1 MRGVPARAG
10 ESADIALALAL
21 CVPAFSIGAAGC
33 IATGNGLLA
42 ICCAALALAAGFGAW
57 VEWRIARRPRR
68 RDAMIKQRN
77 VISRRAFFTGS

>member
-10 ESADIALALAL
+10 DSTDIALALAL

-42 ICCAALALAAGFGAW
+42 TCCAALALAAAFGAW

-68 RDAMIKQRN
+68 RGAMIKQRN
-77 VISRRAFFTGS
+77 VMAPRPSFTGS